1 MNNNYYEHEYIRDE
15 GGNVSGIVFIHRVN
29 KDNTTPLSDT
39 FEINVNKYYSLYDRR
54 MRKDGGL
61 IKVLRIDE
69 SGRKIYYKR
78 VYDYTDTGQLNDDFS
93 HYVANAK
100 IHLGTEELFMPVTD
114 ISGTTNRPPLFS
126 VNTLNPME
134 GFVIRE
140 GGRNKK
146 RHFRKSKKSR
156 RTKRSRSVR
165 RSRNRKGG
173 MLSDDEISEKKDRI
187 KILALTEDK
196 KDIDRVNY
204 RTNYNIIYGI
214 WYSLGSEEN
223 KKQFEE
229 KFIEAA
235 KTFFKDHSYRV
246 PLYKRIIT
254 DLKATD
260 SYNNQHPEDLHMHKS
275 PPSLAVNYRAGGNSS
290 RRRHHRRSSKKY
302 KKARKSHRRV
312 RS

>member
-1 MNNNYYEHEYIRDE
+1 MNEDQKFSDCVFGDNEDTIIFDGVPPTKDYIFRKNHVTNYSGVKIMFTGFVRDPE
-15 GGNVSGIVFIHRVN
+15 TGKPHM
-29 KDNTTPLSDT
+29 
-39 FEINVNKYYSLYDRR
+39 INYK
-54 MRKDGGL
+54 
-61 IKVLRIDE
+61 
-69 SGRKIYYKR
+69 KILKF
-78 VYDYTDTGQLNDDFS
+78 DPDTGNPTM
-93 HYVANAK
+93 
-100 IHLGTEELFMPVTD
+100 LGEE
-114 ISGTTNRPPLFS
+114 
-126 VNTLNPME
+126 NTLMVKSFFQDRK
-134 GFVIRE
+134 GRGRMWWTG

-173 MLSDDEISEKKDRI
+173 MLSDQEISEKKDRI

-196 KDIDRVNY
+196 KRIDDVNY
-204 RTNYNIIYGI
+204 RANYDDIYRL
-214 WYSLGSEEN
+214 WCSLGSEEN

-229 KFIEAA
+229 KFIKAA
-235 KTFFKDHSYRV
+235 DIFFKDHSYRV
-246 PLYKRIIT
+246 PLYKRIIK
-254 DLKATD
+254 DLRATD

-302 KKARKSHRRV
+302 KKACKSHRRV